1 MGQDKDSLSS
11 LKEII
16 ERMFR
21 EGGLGFNV
29 DDARIWKVW
38 GEVVGSAI
46 AANARP
52 LWIREGRLRV
62 AVSDPIWMQELKFVE
77 ENVRE
82 KLNRRLGREAVQKVE
97 FRLRH

>member
-29 DDARIWKVW
+29 DDARIWK
-38 GEVVGSAI
+38 
-46 AANARP
+46 
-52 LWIREGRLRV
+52 V